1 MLWCNNVMEKDI
13 DILTNRDNNKAS
25 LIVRRID
32 LVNITKSWFK
42 LTQEGEYGKECYH
55 THEIRITDYYDNT
68 VLKVI
73 SNPDLI
79 VKFFNEQLT
88 KDKYIES
95 LDDEN
100 VTCHRYILDRNDK
113 HNRTVFF
120 KFDHAYCKYSYI
132 LFDREASEVV
142 SAIDYIKE
150 LKLNNM
156 I

>member
-1 MLWCNNVMEKDI
+1 MLWCVNVMEKDI
-13 DILTNRDNNKAS
+13 DISTNRDNKAS
-25 LIVRRID
+25 IIARRID
-32 LVNITKSWFK
+32 LVNISKYLYK
-42 LTQEGEYGKECYH
+42 LIREDGKEYYYA
-55 THEIRITDYYDNT
+55 HEIALTDYYDNT

-73 SNPDLI
+73 NNPDLI

-150 LKLNNM
+150 LKLKNDLNNK
-156 I
+156 